1 MSASASHTASGSG
14 ADWASAPTALGWTE
28 GDRLG
33 GFLGLPRLLAVTV
46 VAADPG
52 QVRHVVDVG
61 SGPADFLAIALERF
75 PQARGTWI
83 DVSPAMEPLARARLG
98 ELARRVEFAVTGL
111 DRLTEVAGGGTA
123 DVVLSARVTHH
134 LDEAGL
140 AGFYRQ
146 AATALRP
153 GGWLANLDH
162 VTLPGPW
169 AGRLRHARAQ
179 LVPPNPSTHRHD
191 YPLPTASQHAD
202 ALTAAG
208 FTDLDTPWRAF
219 WSVLFLA
226 RKPGRASDNGYRDA
240 PANPGPA
247 TDPSEEGQT
256 R

>member
-1 MSASASHTASGSG
+1 MSASASDTASGPG
-14 ADWASAPTALGWTE
+14 VDWASAATALEWAE

-33 GFLGLPRLLAVTV
+33 GLLGLPRLLAIT
-46 VAADPG
+46 VAAADLG
-52 QVRHVVDVG
+52 RVRHVVDVG
-61 SGPADFLAIALERF
+61 SGPADFLALALERF
-75 PQARGTWI
+75 PDARGTWI

-98 ELARRVEFAVTGL
+98 ELTGRVQFAVTGL

-123 DVVLSARVTHH
+123 DLIISARVTHH

-140 AGFYRQ
+140 AAFYRQ
-146 AATALRP
+146 AAAVLRP

-162 VTLPGPW
+162 VTLAEPW

-179 LVPPNPSTHRHD
+179 LVPANPSTHRHD
-191 YPLPTASQHAD
+191 YPLPTASQHTD

-219 WSVLFLA
+219 YSVLFLA
-226 RKPGRASDNGYRDA
+226 RKP
-240 PANPGPA
+240 A
-247 TDPSEEGQT
+247 TDPSEERQT